1 MNDLTKTL
9 TFVGVA
15 VVVVLLAWFSR
26 PAPLT
31 GPVDDTGQPF
41 FAEFKDPLDAT
52 SLEIAEFDEES
63 ASPTVFRV
71 AESAKGVWSIPS
83 KLDYPADAEE
93 HLADAAGAVIDLEK
107 LGVVS
112 DRPADH
118 EVFGVV
124 DPSTADA
131 GVEGIGKR
139 VTLEDSSGAKLADLI
154 IGKEVKDQ
162 PGLRYVRLPTQDRVY
177 RTKID
182 TSKLT
187 TRFQDW
193 IEEDLLKMNPLDIT
207 AIDYNNYSIQ
217 ETQRGYALVPGN
229 QLDLTYDTEN
239 SSWSLDA
246 VIVSPDGEEKK
257 SYPSEELNTER
268 INELKQALGDLKIV
282 DVQRKPTGL
291 SRELRDEGG
300 NMDAEAQR
308 SLLSRG
314 FLLSEG
320 RLYSNDGEVLVNMKD
335 GVQYILRF
343 GDIAVGTETD
353 QGNGDETE
361 GEETSPQGSNR
372 YVFIMAYFNPDQIPP
387 PELTPLPDGAAEA
400 GPDEASGDE
409 EGEAAEE
416 TSEEEVDPEVK
427 RIQEENARKQK
438 EYDDKV
444 AEAKEKVKELN
455 DRFADW
461 YYVISDEVY
470 RKIRT
475 DIDDVLKPA
484 DTGEGSTEQMIPSKP
499 EHPLSEGPNGLDDF
513 EEIKE
518 EFEFEQQ
525 AP

>member
-1 MNDLTKTL
+1 M
-9 TFVGVA
+9 
-15 VVVVLLAWFSR
+15 
-26 PAPLT
+26 
-31 GPVDDTGQPF
+31 
-41 FAEFKDPLDAT
+41 
-52 SLEIAEFDEES
+52 
-63 ASPTVFRV
+63 
-71 AESAKGVWSIPS
+71 
-83 KLDYPADAEE
+83 
-93 HLADAAGAVIDLEK
+93 DLEK

-118 EVFGVV
+118 EVYGVV
-124 DPSTADA
+124 DPSTANA
-131 GVEGIGKR
+131 AVEGIGKR
-139 VTLEDSSGAKLADLI
+139 VTLEDGSGSKLADLI

-207 AIDYNNYSIQ
+207 QIDYNNYSIQ

-229 QLDLTYDTEN
+229 QLDLKYDSEN

-246 VIVSPDGEEKK
+246 VLLTAQGEEQKEA
-257 SYPSEELNTER
+257 YPSDQLNTER

-291 SRELRDEGG
+291 SRELRAEGG
-300 NMDAEAQR
+300 NLDAEAQR

-314 FLLSEG
+314 FLLSDG
-320 RLYSNDGEVLVNMKD
+320 RLYSNDGEVLVDMKD

-353 QGNGDETE
+353 QGGE
-361 GEETSPQGSNR
+361 GEDGEESESTPQGSNR
-372 YVFIMAYFNPDQIPP
+372 YVFIMAYYNPDQISP
-387 PELTPLPDGAAEA
+387 PELEPLPEGASEAA
-400 GPDEASGDE
+400 GPDEASDE
-409 EGEAAEE
+409 EGEASSDEENAEGEAAEE
-416 TSEEEVDPEVK
+416 ESEEEVDPEVK
-427 RIQEENARKQK
+427 RIREENARKQK

-444 AEAKEKVKELN
+444 TAAKEKVAELN

-470 RKIRT
+470 RKIR
-475 DIDDVLKPA
+475 IDVDDLIKPA
-484 DTGEGSTEQMIPSKP
+484 EGGEGAADAMLPGRP

-518 EFEFEQQ
+518 DFEFQQ
-525 AP
+525 QVP